1 MPQAYSADLRHRI
14 VSFVEAGHSRRE
26 AARMFDVSPSFVI
39 ILMRRFR
46 STGNLEARPRGGSRH
61 DSLLRHLSM
70 LVRWIESE
78 PGLTLAEM
86 SKRLEDDH
94 GVSSTTSGLSKL
106 LRRSGYTYK
115 KIHAG
120 ERSGTWQASAKAA

>member
-1 MPQAYSADLRHRI
+1 MPQTYSVDLRQRI

-26 AARMFDVSPSFVI
+26 TARVFGVSPSFVI
-39 ILMRRFR
+39 ILMRRYR
-46 STGNLEARPRGGSRH
+46 ATGNLKARPRGGSRH
-61 DSLLRHLSM
+61 DSLLRHLDI
-70 LVRWIESE
+70 LATWIETE
-78 PGLTLAEM
+78 PGLTLVEM
-86 SKRLEDDH
+86 SERLEADH

-120 ERSGTWQASAKAA
+120 ERGGSWTSQEAAA